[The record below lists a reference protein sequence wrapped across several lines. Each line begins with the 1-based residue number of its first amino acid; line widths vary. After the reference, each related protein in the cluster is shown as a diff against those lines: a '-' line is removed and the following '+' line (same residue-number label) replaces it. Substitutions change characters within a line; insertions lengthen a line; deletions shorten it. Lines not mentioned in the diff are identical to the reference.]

1 MSNERCF
8 EACARGGYVV
18 VLACA
23 YCKAFHSWWRACCKM
38 ARGVATFM
46 RMNPSPPC
54 PNISPVEGEVGVV
67 YKEVDELIVG
77 ESQLSAVE
85 PHEE

>member
-8 EACARGGYVV
+8 EACACDGYVV

-54 PNISPVEGEVGVV
+54 PNISPSLRARWAWFT
-67 YKEVDELIVG
+67 KR
-77 ESQLSAVE
+77 STS
-85 PHEE
+85 

>member
-1 MSNERCF
+1 MWRLRCRSCLCLLQGF
-8 EACARGGYVV
+8 PQLVESLLQDGAWRGHVHAHES
-18 VLACA
+18 LAA
-23 YCKAFHSWWRACCKM
+23 LSEHFA
-38 ARGVATFM
+38 
-46 RMNPSPPC
+46 
-54 PNISPVEGEVGVV
+54 IVEGEVGVV